1 MIAIICILSALVL
14 VLLYLIVSLILCF
27 VLHKRLFLH
36 RERDSDGVYVRYEER
51 KDKLE
56 RKPYTAYYYQKKING
71 YIYSLKGREN
81 FKGFIVLSHGKFGTH
96 IQYLI
101 DILFLCQNGYQVLAY
116 DQLGSGRSEGSVQES
131 LATGIYVA
139 ENVLND
145 VIKRKVN
152 HGLPIFVYGH
162 SWGAY
167 SRAGAIRKYPEVR
180 GAVLRSAPI
189 NESKSVL
196 DVRKKEKKGLY
207 YFLLPSYKFCRFF
220 LEGARYIVSS
230 KKGIRKNKTTK
241 ILLIYA
247 LNDPI
252 VSHNNSL
259 ALYFKKHPQSNVE
272 NYIQEKGLH
281 NSIIT
286 EESYHWFNT
295 ENKKI
300 KTELMNNGADKKARE
315 EKILSLAPLSHIV
328 YDEGAERK
336 ILSFLDQFAD

>member
-1 MIAIICILSALVL
+1 MRNNTYNNLGFGIISIASVLNIIKSLSVDKVFLIIPFFTHQELLAFLSNPRTEIKSIEQLVSHKINCFSNYNKRYFDSLVL
-14 VLLYLIVSLILCF
+14 
-27 VLHKRLFLH
+27 
-36 RERDSDGVYVRYEER
+36 
-51 KDKLE
+51 
-56 RKPYTAYYYQKKING
+56 AIN
-71 YIYSLKGREN
+71 S
-81 FKGFIVLSHGKFGTH
+81 

-101 DILFLCQNGYQVLAY
+101 DMLFLCQNGYQVLAY

-272 NYIQEKGLH
+272 TYIQEKGLH

-286 EESYHWFNT
+286 EESYQWFNT